1 MRLKDLTPAHQDA
14 YLTSGIALDI
24 ALERLSEF
32 MTDSHDRV
40 IDEAVQRLKNF
51 STDERTAI
59 LDAIDNQMDEFQ
71 ASHIRIEDHPGMP
84 DPAAVRTAALDPVI
98 QNQLSFFTTVD
109 RAVTAA
115 GLIQLALRNPTVP
128 ANVRVIGQ
136 ELVDSLEMGVRLHAP
151 ALADFIRTGSDPEN
165 DMTAEEFD
173 EWINSGF

>member
-1 MRLKDLTPAHQDA
+1 MKLKDLTPAHQDA
-14 YLTSGIALDI
+14 YLVSGLALDL
-24 ALERLSEF
+24 ALDLLSKF
-32 MTDSHDRV
+32 MPDTQDRV
-40 IDEAVQRLKNF
+40 IDVATKRLKNF
-51 STDERTAI
+51 SADEKTAI

-84 DPAAVRTAALDPVI
+84 DPAAVKAAALDPVV

-115 GLIQLALRNPTVP
+115 GLIQLALRNPLVP